1 MSLFNNYELHN
12 FEEEMGLN
20 EITRSWCDINSE
32 FKKLQNQIGDSE
44 FKNLLRLFYSED
56 RESYILSREIIK
68 TMTSLTDLE
77 IIYWDS
83 FQPWPFRK
91 ALFEWRNTED
101 TTQ

>member
-1 MSLFNNYELHN
+1 MHFME
-12 FEEEMGLN
+12 LN
-20 EITRSWCDINSE
+20 EITRSLYDINNE

-44 FKNLLRLFYSED
+44 FKNLLKLFYSED
-56 RESYILSREIIK
+56 RENYILGREIIK

-83 FQPWPFRK
+83 FQSWSFRK
-91 ALFEWRNTED
+91 ALFKWINTED